1 MEQEQQRGLTHAA
14 ADALTAF
21 AIFLV
26 GVVMMIDN
34 HRIGAGWAPDGP
46 ESGYFPFRIGVILCI
61 ASVVVLLR
69 SLFGKERKREIFVHR
84 KKFKLVLLVLLPT
97 LLYVLAIEF
106 IGIYVASTL
115 FIGAFMRVMDKIQL
129 GENPGYQLR
138 HQPGA
143 VLAVRNAVSGA
154 AAEGAAGS
162 PFRVLKLHDR
172 RIAKWMNLVH
182 CFTGSRSC

>member
-21 AIFLV
+21 VIFLV

-61 ASVVVLLR
+61 AGVVVLLR
-69 SLFGKERKREIFVHR
+69 SLFGKERKREIFVQR

-97 LLYVLAIEF
+97 LLYVFAIEF
-106 IGIYVASTL
+106 IGIYVASAL
-115 FIGAFMRVMDKIQL
+115 FVGAFMRVMDKYGWAKTLLISIGTSLVLFWLFEMQFL
-129 GENPGYQLR
+129 VPLPKGPLEALFGY
-138 HQPGA
+138 
-143 VLAVRNAVSGA
+143 
-154 AAEGAAGS
+154 
-162 PFRVLKLHDR
+162 
-172 RIAKWMNLVH
+172 
-182 CFTGSRSC
+182 

>member
-1 MEQEQQRGLTHAA
+1 MEQEQQRAHRGLTHAA

-21 AIFLV
+21 VIFAV

-61 ASVVVLLR
+61 ASIVVLLR
-69 SLFGKERKREIFVHR
+69 SLIGKERKREIFVHW
-84 KKFKLVLLVLLPT
+84 KKFRLVLLVLLPT

-115 FIGAFMRVMDKIQL
+115 FVGAFMRVMDKYSWAKTLLISIGTSLVLFWLFEWQFL
-129 GENPGYQLR
+129 VPLPKGPLEALFGY
-138 HQPGA
+138 
-143 VLAVRNAVSGA
+143 
-154 AAEGAAGS
+154 
-162 PFRVLKLHDR
+162 
-172 RIAKWMNLVH
+172 
-182 CFTGSRSC
+182 

>member
-106 IGIYVASTL
+106 IGIYVASAL
-115 FIGAFMRVMDKIQL
+115 FIGAFMRVMDKYSWVKTLLISFGTSVVLFWLFEMQFL
-129 GENPGYQLR
+129 VPLPKGPLEALFGY
-138 HQPGA
+138 
-143 VLAVRNAVSGA
+143 
-154 AAEGAAGS
+154 
-162 PFRVLKLHDR
+162 
-172 RIAKWMNLVH
+172 
-182 CFTGSRSC
+182 

>member
-21 AIFLV
+21 VIFAV

-115 FIGAFMRVMDKIQL
+115 FIGAFMRVMDKYSWAKTLLISFGTSLVLFWLFEMQFL
-129 GENPGYQLR
+129 VPLPKGPLEALFGY
-138 HQPGA
+138 
-143 VLAVRNAVSGA
+143 
-154 AAEGAAGS
+154 
-162 PFRVLKLHDR
+162 
-172 RIAKWMNLVH
+172 
-182 CFTGSRSC
+182 

>member
-1 MEQEQQRGLTHAA
+1 MEQDQKGENAHHGGVSERTVG
-14 ADALTAF
+14 AF
-21 AIFLV
+21 SAIAIFLV

-115 FIGAFMRVMDKIQL
+115 FIGAFMRVMDKYSWAKTLLISFGTSLVLFWLFEMQFL
-129 GENPGYQLR
+129 VPLPKGPLEALFGY
-138 HQPGA
+138 
-143 VLAVRNAVSGA
+143 
-154 AAEGAAGS
+154 
-162 PFRVLKLHDR
+162 
-172 RIAKWMNLVH
+172 
-182 CFTGSRSC
+182 

>member
-1 MEQEQQRGLTHAA
+1 MEQEQQGGLTHAA

-21 AIFLV
+21 VIFAV

-46 ESGYFPFRIGVILCI
+46 ESGYFPFRIGVILCV
-61 ASVVVLLR
+61 ASIVVLLR

-115 FIGAFMRVMDKIQL
+115 FIGAFMRVMDKYSWAKTLLISFGTSLVLFWLFEMQFL
-129 GENPGYQLR
+129 VPLPKGPLEALFGY
-138 HQPGA
+138 
-143 VLAVRNAVSGA
+143 
-154 AAEGAAGS
+154 
-162 PFRVLKLHDR
+162 
-172 RIAKWMNLVH
+172 
-182 CFTGSRSC
+182 

>member
-1 MEQEQQRGLTHAA
+1 MEQEQQGGLTHAA

-21 AIFLV
+21 VIFAV

-46 ESGYFPFRIGVILCI
+46 ESGYFPFRIGVILCV
-61 ASVVVLLR
+61 ASIVVLLR

-84 KKFKLVLLVLLPT
+84 KKFRLVLLVLLPT

-115 FIGAFMRVMDKIQL
+115 FIGAFMRVMDKYSWVKILLISIGTSVVLFWLFEMQFL
-129 GENPGYQLR
+129 VPLPKGPLEALFGY
-138 HQPGA
+138 
-143 VLAVRNAVSGA
+143 
-154 AAEGAAGS
+154 
-162 PFRVLKLHDR
+162 
-172 RIAKWMNLVH
+172 
-182 CFTGSRSC
+182 

>member
-1 MEQEQQRGLTHAA
+1 MEQEQTRIRPHGGGLSHSAV
-14 ADALTAF
+14 DAIASLG
-21 AIFLV
+21 IFLV

-115 FIGAFMRVMDKIQL
+115 FIGAFMRVMDKYSWAKTLLISFGTSLVLFWLFEMQFL
-129 GENPGYQLR
+129 VPLPKGPLEALFGY
-138 HQPGA
+138 
-143 VLAVRNAVSGA
+143 
-154 AAEGAAGS
+154 
-162 PFRVLKLHDR
+162 
-172 RIAKWMNLVH
+172 
-182 CFTGSRSC
+182 

>member
-115 FIGAFMRVMDKIQL
+115 FIGAFMRVMDKYSWAKTLLISFGTSLVLFWLFEMQFL
-129 GENPGYQLR
+129 VPLPKGPLEALFGY
-138 HQPGA
+138 
-143 VLAVRNAVSGA
+143 
-154 AAEGAAGS
+154 
-162 PFRVLKLHDR
+162 
-172 RIAKWMNLVH
+172 
-182 CFTGSRSC
+182 

>member
-1 MEQEQQRGLTHAA
+1 MEQKQTRDRPPSVWTYNAIEAITAA
-14 ADALTAF
+14 IL
-21 AIFLV
+21 FLV

-115 FIGAFMRVMDKIQL
+115 FIGAFMRVMDKYSWAKTLVISFGTSLVLFWLFEMQFL
-129 GENPGYQLR
+129 VPLPKGPLEALFGY
-138 HQPGA
+138 
-143 VLAVRNAVSGA
+143 
-154 AAEGAAGS
+154 
-162 PFRVLKLHDR
+162 
-172 RIAKWMNLVH
+172 
-182 CFTGSRSC
+182 

>member
-46 ESGYFPFRIGVILCI
+46 ESGYFPFRIGAILCI
-61 ASVVVLLR
+61 ASMVVLLR

-115 FIGAFMRVMDKIQL
+115 FIGAFMRVMDKYSWAKTLLISFGTSLVLFWLFEMQFL
-129 GENPGYQLR
+129 VPLPKGPLEALFGY
-138 HQPGA
+138 
-143 VLAVRNAVSGA
+143 
-154 AAEGAAGS
+154 
-162 PFRVLKLHDR
+162 
-172 RIAKWMNLVH
+172 
-182 CFTGSRSC
+182 